1 MNNRYL
7 VPIALLFFSFIVN
20 AQSYHTIFGRV
31 VNEHGEGIE
40 YVSIGIPKD
49 SVFTVSDIDGYFSL
63 KIPEGKNEDIRF
75 FHVSY
80 ESVSL
85 PPGRYYSAKD
95 SLFISMVYIAL
106 PEVVVVPR
114 KEKSTT
120 ILGKGV
126 RWAGASFGL
135 SNSYGGIK
143 DEEWGSLVSIR
154 KPTRVDK
161 AELEAKLDEAD
172 RAVLSFVIYKVD
184 KENKSYVPV
193 QHMPVYQSLTIDDG
207 WKKLVFNEP
216 ETLILEPGK
225 YYFAVRFVEFVGK
238 GALVCKGYFKNAY
251 DRGDDFKMPLS
262 LGLRVIG
269 TEYYD

>member
-7 VPIALLFFSFIVN
+7 VPISLLFFSFIVN

-31 VNEHGEGIE
+31 VNEKGEGIE

-49 SVFTVSDIDGYFSL
+49 SVFTVSDIDGFFSL
-63 KIPEGKNEDIRF
+63 RIPEGKSEDIRF

-80 ESVSL
+80 ETVSL

-95 SLFISMVYIAL
+95 SLFISMVYNAL

-172 RAVLSFVIYKVD
+172 RAVL
-184 KENKSYVPV
+184 
-193 QHMPVYQSLTIDDG
+193 TIDDG

-238 GALVCKGYFKNAY
+238 GALVCKGYFNNAY